1 MLDAADVH
9 LDASADAVIKEL
21 TSTPRRFVHILTAA
35 PPTQDLGMNLIWK
48 RGLYRYD

>member
-21 TSTPRRFVHILTAA
+21 TSTPRRFVHILI
-35 PPTQDLGMNLIWK
+35 PPPPHQPRTWE
-48 RGLYRYD
+48 

>member
-1 MLDAADVH
+1 MLDTADVH

-21 TSTPRRFVHILTAA
+21 TSTPRRFVHILTP
-35 PPTQDLGMNLIWK
+35 PPTQDLRMNLIWK